1 MACRATRFNPRIKGI
16 HTMKRRTFLRGTAG
30 AALGMATL
38 PNALRAN
45 PTYPHA
51 TLKAAF
57 AAAKFDP
64 SAPDAFTTI
73 WTADTHYGIGEGAE
87 ILPHV
92 WNEVRQMEQAPAF
105 FAVAGDLVCKA
116 SLSFGQIPNDQ
127 QKEAAREEFRAMKA
141 HVDRIESEIPVKLAL
156 GNHDTHPGEDRP
168 ELFHDVFPDR
178 PEYHACYVKGVPF
191 IFLNGGSSG
200 YLDEEQRRWF
210 RSEVEG
216 RFDPERSLVTVCHQP
231 SLGRVTNERGVTQ
244 AFREAM
250 PDVNGDVWMI
260 GGHHHK
266 NEDQCF
272 QLPQGVITQS
282 TITTPNPT
290 VWGTDKP
297 GYWVYGFAGGKLATR
312 VFRRLGQGYTVAPEP
327 PRHTPKPLRLPFED
341 TETLWQVLVG
351 EGDEPYRVSSN
362 AQWCQNYWY
371 YNKELVYR
379 FPLALGE
386 DKAHQL
392 AILNSPE
399 SEKTMTYELSPD
411 GNHWITIDRPTR
423 KGDMTQLD
431 LPAACHQSG
440 EVHVR
445 LAHCSVSGFALL
457 A

>member
-1 MACRATRFNPRIKGI
+1 MAFKATRFSPNLRGFNR
-16 HTMKRRTFLRGTAG
+16 MKRRTFLKSSAG
-30 AALGMATL
+30 AALAMTTL
-38 PNALRAN
+38 SRTLYGDPI
-45 PTYPHA
+45 YPHA
-51 TLKAAF
+51 TLKGAF

-64 SAPDAFTTI
+64 AAPDSFTTI

-87 ILPHV
+87 ILPMV
-92 WNEVRQMEQAPAF
+92 WDEVRQMEQAPAF
-105 FAVAGDLVCKA
+105 FAVAGDLICKA
-116 SLSFGQIPNDQ
+116 SLSFGQIPNDK
-127 QKEAAREEFRAMKA
+127 QKEEAREEFRAIKA
-141 HVDRIESEIPVKLAL
+141 HVDQIEKQIPVKLAL
-156 GNHDTHPGEDRP
+156 GNHDTHPEEDRP

-178 PEYHACYVKGVPF
+178 PEYHAFDVKGVPF
-191 IFLNGGSSG
+191 VFLNGGSSG

-210 RSEVEG
+210 RNEVET

-244 AFREAM
+244 AFREALH
-250 PDVNGDVWMI
+250 DVDGDVWMI

-272 QLPQGVITQS
+272 QLPQGIITQS

-312 VFRRLGQGYTVAPEP
+312 VFRRLGEGYAVAQEP
-327 PRHTPKPLRLPFED
+327 PRHAPKPLRLPFED

-362 AQWCQNYWY
+362 ARWCQNYWY

-379 FPLALGE
+379 FPLTLGQG
-386 DKAHQL
+386 KARQL
-392 AILNSPE
+392 AVLNSPE
-399 SEKTMTYELSPD
+399 SEKAITCEISPD
-411 GNHWITIDRPTR
+411 GTQWAAVNSPVQN
-423 KGDMTQLD
+423 GDMSL
-431 LPAACHQSG
+431 LPVPEACYQSG
-440 EVHVR
+440 EVHMR
-445 LAHCSVSGFALL
+445 LRHCSVSGFALL